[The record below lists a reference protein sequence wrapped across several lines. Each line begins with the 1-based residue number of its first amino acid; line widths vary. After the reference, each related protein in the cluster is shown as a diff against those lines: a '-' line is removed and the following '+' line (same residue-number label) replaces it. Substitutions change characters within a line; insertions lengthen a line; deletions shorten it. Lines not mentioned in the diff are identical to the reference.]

1 MALLGKRNLLPV
13 SREADVGIYLD
24 AGPLGEILLPRRY
37 VTPAMVHG
45 QQVDVFLYRDSEDR
59 LVATTDR
66 PRAMLGEFACM
77 EVKDVSDRA
86 GAFLD
91 WGLPKDLLLPFREQG
106 KPVRIGQKV
115 VVAVCMDERTN
126 RIIASARVDKH
137 FGDGMPPYKAG
148 EQVEALVFARTP
160 LGFNAVVGNAYRG
173 LLYFQHGGK
182 DQRAS
187 GLSYG
192 QRVKCFVTGVR
203 EDRKV
208 DLSLDAAGYQRVAP
222 LTEQVMAALT
232 AAGGTL
238 AVDDDTPPELIR
250 ASFGVSKKAFKQAL
264 GALFK
269 AKRIEFTKPGIRS
282 VRP

>member
-1 MALLGKRNLLPV
+1 
-13 SREADVGIYLD
+13 
-24 AGPLGEILLPRRY
+24 
-37 VTPAMVHG
+37 
-45 QQVDVFLYRDSEDR
+45 
-59 LVATTDR
+59 
-66 PRAMLGEFACM
+66 MLGEFACM

-192 QRVKCFVTGVR
+192 QRVKCFVTAVR

-208 DLSLDAAGYQRVAP
+208 DLSLDASGYQRVAP

-250 ASFGVSKKAFKQAL
+250 ASFGASKKAFKQAL

-269 AKRIEFTKPGIRS
+269 AKRIEFTKPGIRATK
-282 VRP
+282 